1 MSTELEGLEN
11 IGKQPQF
18 TSRSSLISQQY
29 HSRSW
34 VGKTFYRIKR
44 ALFARDGFFIIFLII
59 IILAI
64 STIDWALWK
73 ISLNR
78 FHAKHSHTTYTF
90 FVLQLYS
97 GMMLTLSFIAMMLS
111 IHVLK
116 TIDSKQRSFPQSKF
130 VTMSVFDAVCSLCSS
145 MSSASVAGHLQ
156 TLLSQGTLP
165 LIMVA
170 SIVMLGTRYTPYQ
183 VFGAACILTGTLAA
197 AIPGVNSSDESGRQT
212 HLWAVML
219 YVGSLVPLA
228 IGNTYREYIF
238 RDSKLAEKEAL
249 EMKKKK
255 QIAAGFSNYSAKD
268 GDNDEM
274 LEGGNSGN
282 SDNSD
287 NSDVNENTPLGLEA
301 RKNDGDNNGNNN
313 GNNNGKKEE
322 PLPQLNIFYLMFWT
336 SFYQFLFSLLAF
348 PILTLN
354 IFGGV
359 AWKDIP
365 LQFVNGARCF
375 AGYHV
380 PELECEIGIQPGV
393 ILTTYVLFNFGL
405 CILRL
410 LLIKHG
416 SALLLQIT
424 NALALLFSN
433 MIFSWK
439 FIMGEYT
446 EKYNK
451 YDFLGLVLVLVGFVI
466 FQIGVYY
473 KDLEAQREKLFQE
486 ALEAR
491 RNEFKKQTLISKG
504 SNGDKSGK
512 NGLDMDKYYNTNNNR
527 GDRSG
532 NGNNN
537 TGNLDQTDQILYV
550 ADERNGKSGNYAS
563 DGFYEEQNDD
573 FLPPGKQNT
582 LDFE

>member
-1 MSTELEGLEN
+1 
-11 IGKQPQF
+11 
-18 TSRSSLISQQY
+18 
-29 HSRSW
+29 
-34 VGKTFYRIKR
+34 
-44 ALFARDGFFIIFLII
+44 
-59 IILAI
+59 
-64 STIDWALWK
+64 
-73 ISLNR
+73 
-78 FHAKHSHTTYTF
+78 
-90 FVLQLYS
+90 
-97 GMMLTLSFIAMMLS
+97 
-111 IHVLK
+111 
-116 TIDSKQRSFPQSKF
+116 
-130 VTMSVFDAVCSLCSS
+130 
-145 MSSASVAGHLQ
+145 
-156 TLLSQGTLP
+156 
-165 LIMVA
+165 
-170 SIVMLGTRYTPYQ
+170 
-183 VFGAACILTGTLAA
+183 
-197 AIPGVNSSDESGRQT
+197 
-212 HLWAVML
+212 
-219 YVGSLVPLA
+219 
-228 IGNTYREYIF
+228 
-238 RDSKLAEKEAL
+238 
-249 EMKKKK
+249 
-255 QIAAGFSNYSAKD
+255 
-268 GDNDEM
+268 
-274 LEGGNSGN
+274 
-282 SDNSD
+282 
-287 NSDVNENTPLGLEA
+287 LGLDA
-301 RKNDGDNNGNNN
+301 RKNDGQND
-313 GNNNGKKEE
+313 GKKGEQ

-336 SFYQFLFSLLAF
+336 SLYQFLFSLLAF

-451 YDFLGLVLVLVGFVI
+451 YDFLGLVLVLIGFVI

-491 RNEFKKQTLISKG
+491 KNEFKKQTLISKG
-504 SNGDKSGK
+504 NNANNGNKSGK
-512 NGLDMDKYYNTNNNR
+512 NGLDMDKYDNINNNR
-527 GDRSG
+527 GDSSSSSSSS
-532 NGNNN
+532 NSNNN
-537 TGNLDQTDQILYV
+537 SGNLDQTDQILYV

-573 FLPPGKQNT
+573 YLPPGKQNT